1 MNLWCNFSK
10 NYHCSLWKIKFR
22 SQNVLKFSWNIGP
35 FFPQSQIT
43 LSILRWHTL
52 YSPHFCYWRAWK
64 RVKQCSQSSVKW
76 WIDLVA
82 QIDVLLLG
90 DQGDYCYLS
99 SPSSTT
105 FFPAVWFEFRMFCV
119 ATIHNRR
126 GTNHLIDPRWRLAL
140 WALWVFERRFE
151 KFRGLWTQSCWLP

>member
-1 MNLWCNFSK
+1 MPFLFWKSK
-10 NYHCSLWKIKFR
+10 LKYQYVSKYYWKYVPNNIR
-22 SQNVLKFSWNIGP
+22 NICPSSSQN
-35 FFPQSQIT
+35 QII
-43 LSILRWHTL
+43 LSSLRWITL

-99 SPSSTT
+99 SPSST

-119 ATIHNRR
+119 ATIHNGR

-140 WALWVFERRFE
+140 WVFE
-151 KFRGLWTQSCWLP
+151 